1 MRFETPT
8 GSFEA
13 IPEQVV
19 VAGWTGRDADAVDH
33 HIKEL
38 AAIGVAPPSQ
48 VPLYYRVSSD
58 LLTQS
63 NTLQVLG
70 PDTSG
75 EVEPLVLSTGGTL
88 YLGLASDHTDRALEV
103 ASVAASKQACGKPV
117 APMVWPLDE
126 VADHLDMLQLTTDIE
141 ENGAWVRYQDGTL
154 AAIRPLTELVA
165 GAALADGAAMLCG
178 TLAAIGGVR
187 PASRYRMVLS
197 DPVLSRKI
205 TLEYTVTTLPVVA

>member
-1 MRFETPT
+1 MRFETPN

-13 IPEQVV
+13 IPVQVV
-19 VAGWTGRDADAVDH
+19 VAGWTGRDASAVEH

-38 AAIGVAPPSQ
+38 AAIGVSPPSR
-48 VPLYYRVSSD
+48 VPLFYRVSAD

-63 NTLQVLG
+63 DTLEVLG

-75 EVEPLVLSTGGTL
+75 EVEPLVLSTGDAL

-117 APMVWPLDE
+117 ARKIWPLDE

-154 AAIRPLTELVA
+154 AAIRPLTELIA
-165 GAALADGAAMLCG
+165 EAALADGSAMLCG

-187 PASRYRMVLS
+187 AASRYRMSLI

-205 TLEYTVTTLPVVA
+205 TLEYTVRTLPVVA